1 MANPSKSQDTVE
13 TRPHVYKGRPREDR
27 RGFDL
32 MSDNLPFRLWYA
44 EPNAV
49 NNAVDYA
56 EHRSR
61 HIML

>member
-1 MANPSKSQDTVE
+1 MGPPNQPLHPNA
-13 TRPHVYKGRPREDR
+13 
-27 RGFDL
+27 
-32 MSDNLPFRLWYA
+32 LPFGRLWYA